1 MERDWEKEAER
12 IIDEERVHAIIAST
26 RVPELSEVEEI
37 LAKAGELKGLSLEDT
52 ARLLNV
58 TDDDALERIFAKAR
72 EIKEAIYG
80 KRLVLFAPLYVSNEC
95 VNNCLYCAFR
105 RDNRSLPRR
114 TLDFDEIRE
123 EVLTLEA
130 KGHKRLLLVSSENPR
145 KTGIDYLVRAIETV
159 YDTRNGRG
167 EIRRLNVNAAAMT
180 TEEFRRLKEARIGTY
195 QLFQETYHRETYK
208 RAHPPGP
215 KANYAWHLTAMCR
228 AQEAGID
235 DVGMGVLYGLY
246 DYRFEVLATLMHAQY
261 LEREYGVGPH
271 TISVP
276 RIEPAENAPLAEK
289 VPYPVS
295 DRDFKKLVAVLRLA
309 VPYTGIILSTRERAE
324 LRNELFALGVSQISA
339 GSRTAPGAYRK
350 ASDDSAPEGSQFSLG
365 DHRSL
370 DEVIYEISQMG
381 YIPSFCTAC
390 YRLGRTGQDFMDLAK
405 PGLIQQFCA
414 PNAILTFAEYL
425 EDYASHRTREVGW
438 KAIQQHLNSLPNP
451 KLRARTEELL
461 AKIRNGERD
470 LYL

>member
-12 IIDEERVHAIIAST
+12 IIDEERIHAILAST

-159 YDTRNGRG
+159 YNTRNGRG

-324 LRNELFALGVSQISA
+324 LRNELFTLGVSQISA

-461 AKIRNGERD
+461 GKIRNGERD

>member
-1 MERDWEKEAER
+1 MERDWEKEAEC
-12 IIDEERVHAIIAST
+12 IIDEERIHAILAST

-159 YDTRNGRG
+159 YNTRNGRG

-461 AKIRNGERD
+461 GKIRNGERD

>member
-12 IIDEERVHAIIAST
+12 IIDEERIHAILAST

-37 LAKAGELKGLSLEDT
+37 LAKAGELKGLSLDDT

-159 YDTRNGRG
+159 YNTRNGRG

-461 AKIRNGERD
+461 GKIRNGERD

>member
-12 IIDEERVHAIIAST
+12 IIDEERIHAILAST

>member
-12 IIDEERVHAIIAST
+12 IIDEARIHAILDST
-26 RVPELSEVEEI
+26 RVPESSRVDEI

-52 ARLLNV
+52 ASLLNV
-58 TDDDALERIFAKAR
+58 SEPDDLEKIFAKAR
-72 EIKEAIYG
+72 EVKEAIYG
-80 KRLVLFAPLYVSNEC
+80 RRLVLFAPLYVSNEC

-114 TLDFDEIRE
+114 TLSLEEIRE
-123 EVLTLEA
+123 EVSILES
-130 KGHKRLLLVSSENPR
+130 KGHKRLLLVSSEHPR
-145 KTGIDYLVRAIETV
+145 KTGIDYLEQAIATV
-159 YDTRNGRG
+159 YSTRNGRG
-167 EIRRLNVNAAAMT
+167 EIRRLNVNAAAMSL
-180 TEEFRRLKEARIGTY
+180 EDFRRLKASGIGTY
-195 QLFQETYHRETYK
+195 QLFQETYHRGTYE
-208 RAHPPGP
+208 RVHPSGP
-215 KANYAWHLTAMCR
+215 KRDFAWHLTAMNR

-235 DVGMGVLYGLY
+235 DVGLGVLYGLY
-246 DYRFEVLATLMHAQY
+246 DYRYEVLATLMHAQY

-276 RIEPAENAPLAEK
+276 RIEPAENAPLAEH

-295 DRDFKKLVAVLRLA
+295 DLDFKKLVAVLRLA
-309 VPYTGIILSTRERAE
+309 VPYTGIILTTRERAE
-324 LRNELFALGVSQISA
+324 LRNELFSLGVSQISA

-350 ASDDSAPEGSQFSLG
+350 AEGDAVPAGSQFSLG

-370 DEVIYEISQMG
+370 DEVIYEICRMG

-425 EDYASHRTREVGW
+425 EDYASERTREVGW
-438 KAIQQHLNSLPNP
+438 RAIRQQLDSLPNS
-451 KLRARTEELL
+451 KLRARTEEYLQR
-461 AKIRNGERD
+461 IRMGERD
-470 LYL
+470 LFV

>member
-1 MERDWEKEAER
+1 MERDWEKEAEC
-12 IIDEERVHAIIAST
+12 IIDEERIHAILAST

-159 YDTRNGRG
+159 YNTRNGRG